1 MKGLTLIRRLKNI
14 NMQLSGTLS
23 KMTTELAS
31 PVHYRLPVGQE
42 LLDMNDLLG
51 HEISL
56 TWLNEIHCLNCG
68 RITKKSFGQGYC
80 YPCFISI
87 PETEDCVLH
96 PELCRAHEGIARDME
111 WAREHCLQD
120 HFVYLAL
127 SSDVKVGVTRKSQI
141 PTRWIDQGA
150 SQAIKLAKTPN
161 RYLAG
166 LIEVELKKHLTDKT
180 NWRNMLMN
188 KTIENISLVEEKKRI
203 AALLPP
209 EMTNYYSN
217 DDTIV
222 ELTYPSLSIPQKV
235 TSIDLEKQPTI
246 VGTLNGIK
254 GQYLIFDD
262 GKVIN
267 IRKYGG
273 YLVEVKN

>member
-1 MKGLTLIRRLKNI
+1 
-14 NMQLSGTLS
+14 
-23 KMTTELAS
+23 
-31 PVHYRLPVGQE
+31 
-42 LLDMNDLLG
+42 
-51 HEISL
+51 
-56 TWLNEIHCLNCG
+56 
-68 RITKKSFGQGYC
+68 
-80 YPCFISI
+80 
-87 PETEDCVLH
+87 
-96 PELCRAHEGIARDME
+96 
-111 WAREHCLQD
+111 
-120 HFVYLAL
+120 
-127 SSDVKVGVTRKSQI
+127 
-141 PTRWIDQGA
+141 
-150 SQAIKLAKTPN
+150 
-161 RYLAG
+161 
-166 LIEVELKKHLTDKT
+166 
-180 NWRNMLMN
+180 MN